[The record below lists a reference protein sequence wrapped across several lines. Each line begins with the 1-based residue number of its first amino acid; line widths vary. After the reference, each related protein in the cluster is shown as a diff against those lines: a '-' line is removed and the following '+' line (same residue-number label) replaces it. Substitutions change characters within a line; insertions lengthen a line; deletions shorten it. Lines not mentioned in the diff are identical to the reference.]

1 MAARAGGRG
10 RGRGRGFSSPHA
22 PRPGGRSPAA
32 ASAGHDDSVYDF
44 EDRDEDQ
51 DEDDHDAWPG
61 TKAKTGGAKRSRVP
75 TASAVA
81 AADAAAKKPKKA
93 QKVKKP
99 AAKKQPIAAY
109 ESSRL
114 ELVASGA
121 GGLTGRG
128 RRNGV
133 MLNLHAFT
141 DGTPVTLAALATEVV
156 DGLERSYWV
165 LGEGVEVQRHGV
177 PPATRR
183 QSACTAGNEFEQR
196 RFVRGDR
203 LLLRRCLL
211 RRRLLR
217 LVPHRQPPPPPPIC
231 SALESA
237 CVTPNTPRTAHLPS
251 RARAR
256 AYPST
261 QRSLAL
267 FKGWTGAPKK
277 DDRGSLRPAAGL
289 AALR

>member
-44 EDRDEDQ
+44 EDEDQ

-156 DGLERSYWV
+156 DGLERSDWV
-165 LGEGVEVQRHGV
+165 LGKEYNLPENLQEDG
-177 PPATRR
+177 ATV
-183 QSACTAGNEFEQR
+183 TADNVLQMLSYR
-196 RFVRGDR
+196 
-203 LLLRRCLL
+203 
-211 RRRLLR
+211 
-217 LVPHRQPPPPPPIC
+217 
-231 SALESA
+231 
-237 CVTPNTPRTAHLPS
+237 PRTKDGKVKAGSAITLRSCTCTQPGSGSLTVLVNIPS
-251 RARAR
+251 AAIACATARSSASCSR
-256 AYPST
+256 STSPST
-261 QRSLAL
+261 GTDLYPQCR
-267 FKGWTGAPKK
+267 K
-277 DDRGSLRPAAGL
+277 
-289 AALR
+289 